1 MTEGTTFTTWENAVL
16 WLRMQPEKAQLVLDA
31 YYDDPL
37 IHSVERYSLSPEWCA
52 ISSLLPVNRGSALDI
67 GAGRG
72 IASYALAK
80 KGFRV
85 TSLEPDP
92 SSLVG
97 AAAIRQLAIDTHLPI
112 EVVEDFSESLPFPD
126 SSFDLVFARAVLHHT
141 RDLYVACLEFNRVL
155 KPGGLFIAIRE
166 HVISHHND
174 LPEFLNQHPL
184 HNLYGGENAFL
195 LREYQSAFRSAG
207 FHIQRTIAP
216 FDSPIN
222 YAPRSTAELR
232 REISSKLSFG
242 SRLFARLIYTICR
255 NPILWLIV
263 RKFLAL
269 VDHRPGR
276 LYSFVAIRAH

>member
-1 MTEGTTFTTWENAVL
+1 MTKPNTFTTWEQAVV
-16 WLRMQPEKAQLVLDA
+16 WLRSQPDKRQLVLDA

-37 IHSVERYSLSPEWCA
+37 INSAERYSLSPEWLD
-52 ISSLLPVNRGSALDI
+52 ISSFLPVNKGCVLDV

-80 KGFRV
+80 EGFSV
-85 TSLEPDP
+85 TALEPDP

-97 AAAIRQLAIDTHLPI
+97 AGAIRQLVSETQLPI
-112 EVVEDFSESLPFPD
+112 EVFEEFSESLPFPD

-141 RDLYVACLEFNRVL
+141 NDLHEACSEFYRVL

-174 LPEFLNQHPL
+174 LPEFLNKHPL

-195 LREYQSAFRSAG
+195 LSEYHSALRSAS

-216 FDSPIN
+216 LDSPIN
-222 YAPRSTAELR
+222 YAPRTSAELR
-232 REISSKLSFG
+232 RELTSKLSFG
-242 SRLFARLIYTICR
+242 SGLLFRLIYSMLR
-255 NPILWLIV
+255 NPMLWLLL
-263 RKFLAL
+263 RKSFPLF
-269 VDHRPGR
+269 DHRSGR
-276 LYSFVAIRAH
+276 LYSFVAIRPY

>member
-16 WLRMQPEKAQLVLDA
+16 WLRKQPEKAQLVLDA

-80 KGFRV
+80 EGFRV
-85 TSLEPDP
+85 TALEPDP

-97 AAAIRQLAIDTHLPI
+97 AAAIRQLAIETHCPI

-141 RDLYVACLEFNRVL
+141 SDLYAACSEFHRVL

-166 HVISHHND
+166 HVISHPND
-174 LPEFLNQHPL
+174 LSEFLNQHPL

-195 LREYQSAFRSAG
+195 VSEYQNALRSAS

-216 FDSPIN
+216 LDSPIN

-242 SRLFARLIYTICR
+242 SSLFARLIYSMLRI
-255 NPILWLIV
+255 PILWLLI

-276 LYSFVAIRAH
+276 LYSFVAMRPH

>member
-1 MTEGTTFTTWENAVL
+1 MTKDVTFTTWENAVL
-16 WLRMQPEKAQLVLDA
+16 WLRNQPESAQLVLDA

-37 IHSVERYSLSPEWCA
+37 INCAERYLLSPEWSA
-52 ISSLLPVNRGSALDI
+52 ISSLLSVNKGCALDI

-80 KGFRV
+80 EGYCV
-85 TSLEPDP
+85 TALEPDP

-97 AAAIRQLAIDTHLPI
+97 AAAIRQLVSETQLSI
-112 EVVEDFSESLPFPD
+112 EVVEEFSESLPFPD

-141 RDLYVACLEFNRVL
+141 SDLHAACSEFYRVL
-155 KPGGLFIAIRE
+155 KPGGSFIAIRE
-166 HVISHHND
+166 HVISHRKD
-174 LPEFLNQHPL
+174 LSEFLNQHPL

-195 LREYQSAFRSAG
+195 LNEYQSALRSAS

-216 FDSPIN
+216 LDSPIN
-222 YAPRSTAELR
+222 YAPRTTAELR
-232 REISSKLSFG
+232 REITSKLSFG
-242 SRLFARLIYTICR
+242 SSFLSRLIFLMLR
-255 NPILWLIV
+255 NPVFWLFL

-276 LYSFVAIRAH
+276 LYSFVAIRPH